1 MNLTEKVAAASV
13 AALIASSAAYVSQ
26 MDSPA
31 EPPAEKV
38 VETDSYTDPCPYTSE
53 VEHLTCELNENGYNV
68 SEDDVVK
75 LVRTIYFE
83 GHWDGGQHEYDTV
96 AWSMRNQLDLGQYI
110 RDEGLDTSY
119 IKGDTLPELLVKGQY
134 DAISMPQNQRYF
146 NAPTDQFKAGDMTQ
160 SRVDKAV
167 WAVYRAFTTDASER
181 LHTAPVYNNADLTSQ
196 DWQNQEFLWLD
207 MANSDTGDDK
217 KCLLRSIGH
226 VPGVE
231 YTNTGE
237 HSVESSHT
245 FYTPVCD
252 MDGDGTY
259 TPLLQ

>member
-26 MDSPA
+26 MDSPAEPPA

-110 RDEGLDTSY
+110 RDEGLDTSSLKVTRY
-119 IKGDTLPELLVKGQY
+119 LNCWLKVNTMLYLCLRISDILTRQRTSLKLV
-134 DAISMPQNQRYF
+134 I
-146 NAPTDQFKAGDMTQ
+146 
-160 SRVDKAV
+160 
-167 WAVYRAFTTDASER
+167 
-181 LHTAPVYNNADLTSQ
+181 
-196 DWQNQEFLWLD
+196 
-207 MANSDTGDDK
+207 
-217 KCLLRSIGH
+217 
-226 VPGVE
+226 
-231 YTNTGE
+231 
-237 HSVESSHT
+237 
-245 FYTPVCD
+245 
-252 MDGDGTY
+252 
-259 TPLLQ
+259 

>member
-1 MNLTEKVAAASV
+1 
-13 AALIASSAAYVSQ
+13 
-26 MDSPA
+26 
-31 EPPAEKV
+31 
-38 VETDSYTDPCPYTSE
+38 
-53 VEHLTCELNENGYNV
+53 
-68 SEDDVVK
+68 
-75 LVRTIYFE
+75 
-83 GHWDGGQHEYDTV
+83 
-96 AWSMRNQLDLGQYI
+96 
-110 RDEGLDTSY
+110 
-119 IKGDTLPELLVKGQY
+119 
-134 DAISMPQNQRYF
+134 MPQNQRYF

-237 HSVESSHT
+237 HPVKSSHT

-252 MDGDGTY
+252 MNGDGTK
-259 TPLLQ
+259 TPLLP